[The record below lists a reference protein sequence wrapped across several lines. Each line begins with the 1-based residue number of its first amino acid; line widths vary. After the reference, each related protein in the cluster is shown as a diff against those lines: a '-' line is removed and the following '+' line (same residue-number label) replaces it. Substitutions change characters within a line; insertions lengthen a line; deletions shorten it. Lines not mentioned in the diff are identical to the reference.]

1 MPQLMQQHR
10 AKEEQT
16 GDHGQEPGGGGG
28 PFRVVPWQ
36 VPTRQA
42 PSHPHEHN
50 QPACVYAHGKAED
63 LAQAELCLEHGALL
77 SPRGLTADGRHSTM
91 VGVVPQP
98 QTGLNDTRDQRW
110 RRPVGLLL
118 RIFTNNI
125 LPAFLVMGAG
135 VLVDRTLHVDK
146 KQLSRLALY
155 VLSPCLVFDLISKS
169 EVDPGQFGRMIV
181 YAIATTLAMCLVGLA
196 VGHVLRWPTRSVDGL
211 ILSIAF
217 TNAGNFGLSVVL
229 FTYGQPGLEL
239 ASVFFVASSFTTH
252 TLATFFANRS
262 NGGGLA
268 ALRSVFQL
276 PAPYAFVLA
285 LILRLMGWAPH
296 PVIVKPVSLIAG
308 AAVPVLLML
317 LGLQLSQTRIG
328 GRYRHVSIGVFLRL
342 IVGA

>member
-1 MPQLMQQHR
+1 M
-10 AKEEQT
+10 
-16 GDHGQEPGGGGG
+16 
-28 PFRVVPWQ
+28 
-36 VPTRQA
+36 
-42 PSHPHEHN
+42 
-50 QPACVYAHGKAED
+50 
-63 LAQAELCLEHGALL
+63 
-77 SPRGLTADGRHSTM
+77 
-91 VGVVPQP
+91 
-98 QTGLNDTRDQRW
+98 
-110 RRPVGLLL
+110 GLLL

-217 TNAGNFGLSVVL
+217 TNAGNFGLSVIL

-342 IVGA
+342 IVGAGLAAAMAPLFGLQGLACQVGIVEASTPTAVSSALLAIEFDADAEFVTSVIFFSTLLSAITLTVLISLLGG